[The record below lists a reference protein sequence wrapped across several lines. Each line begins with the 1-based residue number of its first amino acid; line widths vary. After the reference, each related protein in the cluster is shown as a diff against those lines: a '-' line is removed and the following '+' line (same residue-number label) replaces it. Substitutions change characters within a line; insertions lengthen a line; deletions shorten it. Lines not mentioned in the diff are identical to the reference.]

1 MIRKRSEEKI
11 SNVEDE
17 EKQKC
22 KRQRFDES
30 NNQITY
36 MEIVQDHQNI
46 FLGQNTL
53 MNKLFDLGKGHF

>member
-11 SNVEDE
+11 SNVGDE
-17 EKQKC
+17 EKLMC
-22 KRQRFDES
+22 KRQRFVES
-30 NNQITY
+30 NNQITSK
-36 MEIVQDHQNI
+36 EIVHNQQNI